1 MLECSTPL
9 DGVTRANA
17 TDVVVGAHCDVP
29 VRNVDLR
36 SPGDRLVTRGHS
48 AFPSPPLP
56 HLRPVAER
64 DICRSL
70 AARLRA
76 SRDTLI
82 ERWLERI
89 AARVALRPDDVFP
102 TDELL
107 NHVPLLI
114 DGVAS
119 YVEQQDADIT
129 GDAVVIAKA
138 RELGALRYGQGFDAY
153 EILKE
158 HEIFNAILLSFAEE
172 VAPEIAPDESPVA
185 LVRVIRRLSDALEII
200 REATAVNYLQ
210 LTAARVSEREDRLR
224 RFNRMVAHELKNH
237 LSAIK
242 GASDLL
248 SEPWLDETQR
258 GRFVDMVR
266 NNTSELQH
274 VLENLEALSRLE
286 ADARQNRN
294 VMLPDAARE
303 VARRLRDQA
312 HSRGVAIRIT
322 PNLPAVEVHA
332 AAVELA
338 LTNYMSNAIKYADA
352 AKPERWVEI
361 DGVLHPLE
369 AAGGGGELVVHV
381 RDNGIGVPEAQR
393 AHLFE
398 RFFRART
405 ETVTAEGTGL
415 GLSIVRE
422 TMESL
427 GGHAWAEFP
436 SDGTT
441 RFAFSLPSRREQDAA
456 AAGVTRDSTV
466 PPLP

>member
-1 MLECSTPL
+1 M
-9 DGVTRANA
+9 
-17 TDVVVGAHCDVP
+17 
-29 VRNVDLR
+29 
-36 SPGDRLVTRGHS
+36 
-48 AFPSPPLP
+48 
-56 HLRPVAER
+56 AER

-70 AARLRA
+70 AQRLRD

-89 AARVALRPDDVFP
+89 AARVALRPSEVFP
-102 TDELL
+102 TEELL

-119 YVEQQDADIT
+119 YLEQHDADIA

-158 HEIFNAILLSFAEE
+158 HEILNAILLSFAEE
-172 VAPEIAPDESPVA
+172 VAEEIAQGEPPVA
-185 LVRVIRRLSDALEII
+185 LVRVLRRLSDALEII
-200 REATAVNYLQ
+200 REATAVHYLQ
-210 LTAARVSEREDRLR
+210 LTASRVNEREDRLR

-248 SEPWLDETQR
+248 GEPWLDEAQR
-258 GRFVDMVR
+258 MGFVDMVR
-266 NNTSELQH
+266 SNASELQH
-274 VLENLEALSRLE
+274 VLENLEALSRLDS
-286 ADARQNRN
+286 DARQNRN
-294 VMLPDAARE
+294 IMLPVAARE
-303 VARRLRDQA
+303 VARRSREQA
-312 HSRGVAIRIT
+312 HARGVTIRIA
-322 PNLPAVEVHA
+322 PSLPAVEVHA

-338 LTNYMSNAIKYADA
+338 LTNYISNAIKYADP

-361 DGVLHPLE
+361 DGVFHPLE
-369 AAGGGGELVVHV
+369 VAGSGGELVVHV
-381 RDNGIGVPEAQR
+381 RDNGIGVPEDQR

-398 RFFRART
+398 RFFRARA
-405 ETVTAEGTGL
+405 ETVTADGTGL

-436 SDGTT
+436 GDGTT

-456 AAGVTRDSTV
+456 AAGVTRESA
-466 PPLP
+466 P

>member
-1 MLECSTPL
+1 M
-9 DGVTRANA
+9 
-17 TDVVVGAHCDVP
+17 
-29 VRNVDLR
+29 
-36 SPGDRLVTRGHS
+36 
-48 AFPSPPLP
+48 
-56 HLRPVAER
+56 AER

-70 AARLRA
+70 AQRLRE

-89 AARVALRPDDVFP
+89 SARVALRPNEVFP
-102 TDELL
+102 TDQLL

-119 YVEQQDADIT
+119 YVEAHDGDIA

-138 RELGALRYGQGFDAY
+138 RELGELRYGQGFDAY

-158 HEIFNAILLSFAEE
+158 HEILNAILLSFAEE
-172 VAPEIAPDESPVA
+172 VAEDVARGEPPIAF
-185 LVRVIRRLSDALEII
+185 LRVIRRLTNALEII
-200 REATAVNYLQ
+200 REATAAHFLQ
-210 LTAARVSEREDRLR
+210 LAAARVSEREDRLR
-224 RFNRMVAHELKNH
+224 RFNRLVAHELKNH
-237 LSAIK
+237 LSAIR

-248 SEPWLDETQR
+248 GEPWLDDAQR
-258 GRFVDMVR
+258 ARFIGMVR
-266 NNTSELQH
+266 NNTTELQH

-286 ADARQNRN
+286 SDARQNRN
-294 VMLPDAARE
+294 IMLPEAARE
-303 VARRLRDQA
+303 VTRRLRDHA
-312 HSRGVAIRIT
+312 GSRGIVIRVA
-322 PNLPAVEVHA
+322 PSLPAVEVHA

-338 LTNYMSNAIKYADA
+338 LTNYVSNAIKYADME
-352 AKPERWVEI
+352 KPDRWVEI
-361 DGVLHPLE
+361 DGVFHPLE
-369 AAGGGGELVVHV
+369 AAGSGGELVVYV

-398 RFFRART
+398 RFFRAKA

-436 SDGTT
+436 GDGTT

-456 AAGVTRDSTV
+456 AAGVMRDAAV
-466 PPLP
+466 